1 MDYSKFFK
9 IENVRQT
16 INDCLTCKCY
26 ERCKNA
32 ILYEPEWVIKCI
44 NYGLLKNQLLENK

>member
-1 MDYSKFFK
+1 MDYSKFK
-9 IENVRQT
+9 IENFKQT

-32 ILYEPEWVIKCI
+32 ILYEPEWVVKCI
-44 NYGLLKNQLLENK
+44 NYGLLKKQILGDK